1 MFAIT
6 FPSPQFSTGFHP
18 FSRFNCLVPSRVTS
32 PTPLPLL
39 ADDST
44 SKKRLCTYV
53 RVHFRSDS
61 RASSEKTRVLG
72 RARADVSISHDPGG
86 SNRNVEK
93 VFNLRRI
100 DRQQSNNNCPEPIDD
115 SSSLAEL
122 RETIFHL
129 SLLATNL
136 HSNFLAKQIPVN
148 KTDLVRGAVPLIL
161 KTQFIPR

>member
-1 MFAIT
+1 MSESIFDQILA
-6 FPSPQFSTGFHP
+6 PAVRKRGF
-18 FSRFNCLVPSRVTS
+18 
-32 PTPLPLL
+32 
-39 ADDST
+39 
-44 SKKRLCTYV
+44 
-53 RVHFRSDS
+53 
-61 RASSEKTRVLG
+61 RVLG

-148 KTDLVRGAVPLIL
+148 KADLVRGAVPLIL